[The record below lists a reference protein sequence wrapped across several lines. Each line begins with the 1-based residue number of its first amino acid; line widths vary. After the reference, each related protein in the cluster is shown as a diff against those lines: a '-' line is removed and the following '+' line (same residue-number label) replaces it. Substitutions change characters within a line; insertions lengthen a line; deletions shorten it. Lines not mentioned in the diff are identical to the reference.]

1 MPKILIVEDDTDLSA
16 VLREWLESQNY
27 SLDIVHDG
35 REGYQYLEQGH
46 YDAVILDWN
55 LPGMTGIEICKKY
68 RATRGTS
75 PILMLTAKDQIVEK
89 EAGLDSGADDYLTK
103 PFSMRELSARLRALT
118 RRTYASVG
126 DILQAGKVSLDPI
139 RHRVWR
145 DGNEVHLLPKDFELL
160 EFLMRH
166 PDQVFST
173 EALVQRVWN
182 FDADVTSNA
191 VRSSVRR
198 IRRELDE
205 SDDEDKS
212 IIENV
217 RRVGYRLRK

>member
-1 MPKILIVEDDTDLSA
+1 
-16 VLREWLESQNY
+16 
-27 SLDIVHDG
+27 
-35 REGYQYLEQGH
+35 
-46 YDAVILDWN
+46 VILDWN